1 MLRSIPNKLLGVI
14 AMFTALL
21 ILLAMPFSDL
31 SKLRGAQFKPLSKIL
46 FFIFAANFLVLM
58 ALGAKH
64 VESPF
69 IELGQISTALYF
81 GYFIVLLPLVT
92 ILENTVVFFSTNKS
106 TESKILPLF
115 LLLLGLSLYIFVK

>member
-1 MLRSIPNKLLGVI
+1 MKKNSNFL
-14 AMFTALL
+14 
-21 ILLAMPFSDL
+21 
-31 SKLRGAQFKPLSKIL
+31 
-46 FFIFAANFLVLM
+46 AANFLVLM

-92 ILENTVVFFSTNKS
+92 ILENTVVFFSTIKS
-106 TESKILPLF
+106 TDSKILLIF
-115 LLLLGLSLYIFVK
+115 LLLFNI